1 MKANRDDHAQ
11 PTLSRKRIIVQVVAS
26 MLFLRFFLSV
36 MRMQMVLE
44 ENSEVVS
51 VTETISFA
59 SEPEQRHLAVK
70 KEEARQAK
78 VAPPLPLVEEEVDEP
93 FKIVD
98 TTTWAKPSESYQ
110 VNTMDLWEDHDLPQW
125 MVDYFRWH
133 KEQISGDWATSSES
147 LPDNRYLYV
156 TCLKD
161 YPKCGGTADRLLSLP
176 FFVKVAASAKR
187 VLLIQWT
194 KPAALEEFLLPPV
207 SGVDWRVPKAKEGAL
222 RDVGVKAGNQDTIVG
237 MAPFSN
243 TTVLQVKFQSHDHGS
258 KHYNSIRETENEPSF
273 RRIFHAVWRVFFT
286 PTPAVAVKIDALM
299 QQQGLYPGEY
309 TSAHLRALYGVQSRD
324 DRMVEEWS
332 RNAVHCAIQLQR
344 QPRDPLPVF
353 FAADSDRALRHA
365 MQYGSSNGL
374 PVVTSKR
381 IFDCLWILCIW
392 IEPTTGVRGW
402 RLN

>member
-1 MKANRDDHAQ
+1 
-11 PTLSRKRIIVQVVAS
+11 
-26 MLFLRFFLSV
+26 
-36 MRMQMVLE
+36 
-44 ENSEVVS
+44 
-51 VTETISFA
+51 
-59 SEPEQRHLAVK
+59 
-70 KEEARQAK
+70 
-78 VAPPLPLVEEEVDEP
+78 
-93 FKIVD
+93 
-98 TTTWAKPSESYQ
+98 
-110 VNTMDLWEDHDLPQW
+110 MDLWEDNDLPQW

-258 KHYNSIRETENEPSF
+258 KYYNSIRETENEPSF

-286 PTPAVAVKIDALM
+286 PTPAVAVKIDAIM

-344 QPRDPLPVF
+344 QPRDPLPVSLLPTRIEPF
-353 FAADSDRALRHA
+353 DMPCNMVARMACRSLHA
-365 MQYGSSNGL
+365 NVSSN
-374 PVVTSKR
+374 R
-381 IFDCLWILCIW
+381 LWILCIW
-392 IEPTTGVRGW
+392 IKPRTGVRGW
-402 RLN
+402 RLNLTASLSISTSCLLANA